1 MNKLSMAIK
10 WLQEELTKPLIWL
23 TAKAVNKPSMTIKRF
38 QEEFG
43 ECLISKEGESTAEK
57 YGAESWVGV
66 VFCRAN
72 KTKCVYWIERD
83 NGCVS
88 PVAFSADKIWKQE
101 ENRFRKKYGA
111 GQNMDTMPTEFVG
124 SLDWH
129 INGSIAPT
137 KHCDE
142 IVLRDVGQTTD
153 VYCIERKGG
162 DPDHIDLERVRE
174 QLQNSINFAFAN
186 LNSDG
191 NARFLPVLVA
201 KPFKDT
207 GILAGNNFF
216 VTLNKQ
222 PYMIMPLEEGERLPD
237 IKKPPDIQNGN

>member
-1 MNKLSMAIK
+1 MNKPPMAIK
-10 WLQEELTKPLIWL
+10 RFQEKLTKSLIWL
-23 TAKAVNKPSMTIKRF
+23 TAKVMNKPSMTIKRF
-38 QEEFG
+38 QKKFNK
-43 ECLISKEGESTAEK
+43 CQISQLGGDVIGKDD
-57 YGAESWVGV
+57 V
-66 VFCRAN
+66 VLRNGIVLCEVH
-72 KTKCVYWIERD
+72 KIKCAYLIERKAAH
-83 NGCVS
+83 GFLAV
-88 PVAFSADKIWKQE
+88 FSADKIWKQE

-111 GQNMDTMPTEFVG
+111 GQNMGTMPTEFVG
-124 SLDWH
+124 SLRWH
-129 INGSIAPT
+129 INGSITPT

-216 VTLNKQ
+216 VTLNDK
-222 PYMIMPLEEGERLPD
+222 PYMIEPLEEGDKL
-237 IKKPPDIQNGN
+237 PDIQNGI